1 MAQEIYQA
9 DDIMKERKRTYE
21 QANVPVQYDHGQLFG
36 MVKRNSDVLN
46 G

>member
-1 MAQEIYQA
+1 MSQEIYQA
-9 DDIMKERKRTYE
+9 DDIMKERKRTFE
-21 QANVPVQYDHGQLFG
+21 QANDPVQYDHGQLFG